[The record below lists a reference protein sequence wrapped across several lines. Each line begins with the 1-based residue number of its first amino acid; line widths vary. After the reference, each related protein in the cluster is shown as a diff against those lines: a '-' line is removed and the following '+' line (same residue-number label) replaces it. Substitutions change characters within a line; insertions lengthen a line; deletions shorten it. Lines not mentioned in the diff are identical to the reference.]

1 VIARLQLLDAPVDA
15 PRPVP
20 HRVRKQRAQL
30 GRAVV
35 GRPAAQVGRLVPP
48 GLAPLGDLQRRLP
61 PREARDVVES
71 ADGPVAL
78 VEVLELGGG

>member
-1 VIARLQLLDAPVDA
+1 
-15 PRPVP
+15 
-20 HRVRKQRAQL
+20 
-30 GRAVV
+30 VV
-35 GRPAAQVGRLVPP
+35 GGPAAQVGRLVPP